1 MKKVFYLYI
10 FFYFL
15 LLSYLALTL
24 SISPKEA
31 LIFYKEKSL
40 LHYIVNLSTTLF
52 GKNGFG
58 LKVFFISLNIINI
71 FLLFNLSLK
80 KLKKAE
86 DALLAAII
94 FSLLPGFI
102 SSSLVVTK
110 VSIIIFFTLL
120 FLNLPKKSAIFLFPI
135 MLLIDRSFAIFF
147 LGIFFYSVYK
157 KDRFMMILSLIFF
170 TLSMYIFG
178 FDVKGKPKN
187 FFLDTFGVYSAIFSP
202 LVFIYFFYVLY
213 RVLVKGKKE
222 IVWFISFVSFIFSL
236 LLSFRQRIS
245 FEDFAPFVLIGVII
259 MVKEFLSSY
268 RVRLPEFRKRYKT
281 IFLIVIGSLILN
293 DMVLIFN
300 KNLYFILK
308 DPKKHFAYNFHISKE
323 LASRLKKDRIFCVK
337 TDNKALQYQLKF
349 YDIKRCNDYILTDFR
364 VDETSK
370 KVSIFYKNILLKN
383 YYVSKINNK

>member
-15 LLSYLALTL
+15 LLSYLASTL

-135 MLLIDRSFAIFF
+135 MLFIDRSFSIFF

-157 KDRFMMILSLIFF
+157 KDKFMMILSLIFF
-170 TLSMYIFG
+170 TLSMYI
-178 FDVKGKPKN
+178 
-187 FFLDTFGVYSAIFSP
+187 
-202 LVFIYFFYVLY
+202 
-213 RVLVKGKKE
+213 
-222 IVWFISFVSFIFSL
+222 
-236 LLSFRQRIS
+236 
-245 FEDFAPFVLIGVII
+245 
-259 MVKEFLSSY
+259 
-268 RVRLPEFRKRYKT
+268 
-281 IFLIVIGSLILN
+281 
-293 DMVLIFN
+293 
-300 KNLYFILK
+300 LK
-308 DPKKHFAYNFHISKE
+308 I
-323 LASRLKKDRIFCVK
+323 
-337 TDNKALQYQLKF
+337 
-349 YDIKRCNDYILTDFR
+349 
-364 VDETSK
+364 
-370 KVSIFYKNILLKN
+370 
-383 YYVSKINNK
+383 